1 MDVCRLVNSP
11 EPAVTSSVF
20 PTRVRPVPAGA
31 GSNGLRPSV
40 SSPCIRVCEL
50 NAEEQCLGCGRTR
63 AEIGAW
69 SLVSDRVKQSIVE
82 ASRERLASL
91 LSNGAHRSGEGQP
104 GGGAKSGFTLVELLV
119 VISIIGVLVALLL
132 PAVQAAREA
141 ARRLQCVN
149 NLKQMGIGFH
159 NYHSLYN
166 RFPFGGAGSVSETSA
181 AIRARWRPSWGTVLL
196 PFIEQQAI
204 YEEMDLRLPYIDP
217 VNHVAG
223 ARTIPIYLCP
233 SAPKTVMARPNG
245 DTPNS
250 TVLFGRTDY
259 GGNYGERGLRC
270 YPNLNC
276 QNNYSEQGDLSGG
289 GRGVLLF
296 GSERQIGLV
305 DITDGS
311 SNTVV
316 LGEAPEGLH
325 SIWVG
330 HRNLFDQ
337 STPINT
343 RTANSSRWPSC
354 HTVFKSRQGNFCD
367 FGQEFHSYHTGGSL
381 FLFGDGSARFVEEQT
396 EPQVLA
402 ALLSRRGGEVVTD

>member
-1 MDVCRLVNSP
+1 MSSP
-11 EPAVTSSVF
+11 NPAVTSSHF
-20 PTRVRPVPAGA
+20 PSRVR
-31 GSNGLRPSV
+31 SV

-69 SLVSDRVKQSIVE
+69 SVVPDRVKQAIVE
-82 ASRERLASL
+82 ASRERLA
-91 LSNGAHRSGEGQP
+91 RSSK
-104 GGGAKSGFTLVELLV
+104 GGARSGFTLVELLV
-119 VISIIGVLVALLL
+119 VISIIGLLVALLL

-159 NYHSLYN
+159 NYHSQYN
-166 RFPFGGAGSVSETSA
+166 RFPFGGAGSVSDTSA
-181 AIRARWRPSWGTVLL
+181 AVRARWRPSWGTVLL
-196 PFIEQQAI
+196 PYIEQQAI
-204 YEEMDLRLPYIDP
+204 YEEMDLRLPYIDAA
-217 VNHVAG
+217 NHVAG
-223 ARTIPIYLCP
+223 ARIIATYLCP
-233 SAPKTVMARPNG
+233 SAPKTVMTRPNG
-245 DTPNS
+245 DTPSS
-250 TVLFGRTDY
+250 TVQFGRTDY

-270 YPNLNC
+270 YPSLSC
-276 QNNYSEQGDLSGG
+276 QNSYSDQGDMSGG

-311 SNTVV
+311 THTIV

-325 SIWVG
+325 SIWIG

-343 RTANSSRWPSC
+343 RTSNNSRWPSC
-354 HTVFKSRQGNFCD
+354 HTVFKSRQGNVCD
-367 FGQEFHSYHTGGSL
+367 FGQEFHSYHSGGSL
-381 FLFGDGSARFVEEQT
+381 FLFGDGSARFMEEQT

-402 ALLSRRGGEVVTD
+402 ALLSRRGGEVVSN

>member
-1 MDVCRLVNSP
+1 MLAVHSGSMDVCRP
-11 EPAVTSSVF
+11 
-20 PTRVRPVPAGA
+20 
-31 GSNGLRPSV
+31 V
-40 SSPCIRVCEL
+40 SSPSLRSTSIPSPSAPVASPCIGICQLSQED
-50 NAEEQCLGCGRTR
+50 QCLGCGRTR

-69 SLVSDRVKQSIVE
+69 SLVSNRVKQAIVA
-82 ASRERLASL
+82 ASRERLAKD
-91 LSNGAHRSGEGQP
+91 
-104 GGGAKSGFTLVELLV
+104 GGVPIKQGFTLVELLV

-159 NYHSLYN
+159 NYHSVHN
-166 RFPFGGAGSVSETSA
+166 RFPFGGAGNVSATSA
-181 AIRARWRPSWGTVLL
+181 AIRAQWRPSWGTALL
-196 PFIEQQAI
+196 PYIEQQAI
-204 YEEMDLRLPYIDP
+204 YEEIDLRRPYIDE
-217 VNHVAG
+217 VNHAAG
-223 ARTIPIYLCP
+223 ARLISIYLCP
-233 SAPKTVMARPNG
+233 SAPKNVMTRPNG

-250 TVLFGRTDY
+250 TVLYGRTDY

-270 YPNLNC
+270 FPNLNC
-276 QNNYSEQGDLSGG
+276 QNNYGDQGDSSGG

-296 GSERQIGLV
+296 GNERQVGLV

-311 SNTVV
+311 SNTIV

-325 SIWVG
+325 SIWIG

-343 RTANSSRWPSC
+343 RTANTSRWPSC
-354 HTVFKSRQGNFCD
+354 HSVFRSRQGNFCD

-381 FLFGDGSARFVEEQT
+381 FLFGDGSARFLEEQT
-396 EPQVLA
+396 SPQTLA
-402 ALLSRRGGEVVTD
+402 ALLSRRGGEVVTE